1 MKIAIASGKG
11 GTGKTTLSVN
21 LALALSDVQLF
32 DCDVEEPNCS
42 IFLDCEPEFLE
53 DVNCLVPV
61 IDSEK
66 CSLCGQC
73 SEFCRYNALAALPS
87 KVMVFPS
94 LCHGCGGCTLIC
106 PEGAVREEPRRI
118 GVIEKAVLGKV
129 VSDKTIS
136 EETGGIEDAGDAGR
150 VFEGGEG
157 CETLDIEFYRGLLD
171 IGEVMAPSIIKA
183 LQAHIDEAKT
193 AIIDSPPGTACPVI
207 ASVENMDYCI
217 LVTESTPFGFHDL
230 KLAIDVVRQMKVPF
244 GVVINRHGLGDARV
258 EKYCLAEGI
267 PVLLKIPNDRKIAK
281 LYSEGI
287 PFVEEMPEWKERFRE
302 MFETIKTQVGMGAM
316 A

>member
-21 LALALSDVQLF
+21 LALALSDAQLF

-42 IFLDCEPEFLE
+42 LFLDCEPKLLE
-53 DVNCLVPV
+53 DVNCLVPI

-118 GVIEKAVLGKV
+118 GIIEKAV
-129 VSDKTIS
+129 VS
-136 EETGGIEDAGDAGR
+136 E
-150 VFEGGEG
+150 
-157 CETLDIEFYRGLLD
+157 LEFYRGLLD

-183 LQAHIDEAKT
+183 LQAHIEEGKT

-207 ASVENMDYCI
+207 ATVENMDYCI

-230 KLAIDVVRQMKVPF
+230 KLAIDVVRQMKIPF

-267 PVLLKIPNDRKIAK
+267 PLLLMIPNDRRIAK

-287 PFVEEMPEWKERFRE
+287 PFVKEMPEWKERFRE
-302 MFETIKTQVGMGAM
+302 MFETIKNQVDQGGSA
-316 A
+316 